1 MLRISNLNPLLRC
14 FGIEFLVYGIFIVD
28 CGVVDNKNV
37 IDNKFYISSIDGK
50 SIEVDNDNL
59 KNIISIKHRTIGTAF
74 RKDQF
79 LLFRASFEDDGT
91 SFIESFRINNE
102 YTNLYNNL
110 FLFDNIS
117 IAKYLNLDNAKF
129 ILLDF
134 HVTSN
139 CDIYVLDKYFGLFI
153 V

>member
-1 MLRISNLNPLLRC
+1 
-14 FGIEFLVYGIFIVD
+14 VD
-28 CGVVDNKNV
+28 CGVVDNKNA
-37 IDNKFYISSIDGK
+37 IENKFYISSIDGK

-59 KNIISIKHRTIGTAF
+59 KNIITIKHRSIATAM

-91 SFIESFRINNE
+91 SFIESFRINTE
-102 YTNLYNNL
+102 YTNLFNNL
-110 FLFDNIS
+110 YLLDNIT
-117 IAKYLNLDNAKF
+117 IGKYLNIEKAKF
-129 ILLDF
+129 MLLDF

-139 CDIYVLDKYFGLFI
+139 CDIYVLDKIYGLFI